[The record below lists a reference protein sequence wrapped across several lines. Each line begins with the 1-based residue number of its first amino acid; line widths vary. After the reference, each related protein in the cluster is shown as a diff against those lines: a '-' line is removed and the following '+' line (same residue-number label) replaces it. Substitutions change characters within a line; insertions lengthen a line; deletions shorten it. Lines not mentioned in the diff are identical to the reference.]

1 MVKTNPEG
9 AKNDSIEKGAEG
21 NLIRFLLAVLATA
34 AFVLIAIF
42 FF

>member
-1 MVKTNPEG
+1 MAKTHPEEL
-9 AKNDSIEKGAEG
+9 KNDSIEKGADG